1 MKNYED
7 WAQLI
12 AKNLA
17 HEADYIAA
25 IDKDELDDK
34 AATEAFVRAVLEP
47 FLPENSRLFRIL
59 CQRKNTRSIR
69 SQIECSIKP
78 AFKEDGQLR

>member
-47 FLPENSRLFRIL
+47 FFAGKLRNR
-59 CQRKNTRSIR
+59 IR
-69 SQIECSIKP
+69 SHCRC
-78 AFKEDGQLR
+78 FR